1 MSCVADFPGLAVSSC
16 SPQQAFS
23 PCLPRFLRMFL
34 LIPLLLV
41 GAASLWS
48 QSPSSSAAP
57 QIRPQGKTYYSKGM
71 QLVRQG
77 RTEDAIRLFEEGLTH
92 DPEDP
97 VLLDATG
104 AAYLVRADLQS
115 AQKYLLA
122 SLHLNPGFT
131 PARKNLVIAYF
142 NAGEYDLAAAECQI
156 LAKTPGSAQQ
166 MANLFLGM
174 ISEKKGEYVNSAS
187 FFARSGTLLYRY
199 PEALLSYAN
208 DECQLKRG
216 KEAEALLNES
226 RSIPGLTAQQH
237 LKISQL
243 YSQLGKDDLALA
255 QVDQA
260 KAQDPSLEGLEYQ
273 NALALDHV
281 GRSQEALEILKDL
294 TARKPDAEALNL
306 LSHVARENNEFALA
320 LDSLRQA
327 AKLAPEKEEN
337 YLDFSAFCADYGNNP
352 LALEAAEVGLQNI
365 PNSYR
370 LLVQKATV
378 LEVLGRFDEAED
390 TLRQASQQQKDNSVA
405 LLSLAIVQSHANQ
418 LHDAEDTLTAALHQF
433 PSNYYMHYYLGVVLE
448 QIQEGLPFDPQ
459 LQARAKQAFHEA
471 IRLNPAFADSYY
483 QLAKL
488 YSDKSPK
495 LEEQNLVACLRA
507 DPNHASA
514 EYKLARL
521 YKSTGRQAEAQALID
536 HFESLRQQAKTKEM
550 QQPRIESAPR

>member
-1 MSCVADFPGLAVSSC
+1 
-16 SPQQAFS
+16 
-23 PCLPRFLRMFL
+23 MFW
-34 LIPLLLV
+34 LIPLLFLAQTLFAQNASRP
-41 GAASLWS
+41 AALKV
-48 QSPSSSAAP
+48 
-57 QIRPQGKTYYSKGM
+57 RPAGQTYYSKGM

-77 RTEDAIRLFEEGLTH
+77 NAEDALRIFQEGLTR
-92 DPEDP
+92 DPDDP

-104 AAYLVRADLQS
+104 AAYLVSSDLES
-115 AQKYLLA
+115 AKNYLLA
-122 SLHLNPGFT
+122 SLRLNPAFT

-142 NAGEYDLAAAECQI
+142 NGGEYDQAAAECEI
-156 LAKTPGSAQQ
+156 LAKTPGPTQQ
-166 MANLFLGM
+166 MADLFLGM
-174 ISEKKGEYVNSAS
+174 ISDKKADYANSVA
-187 FFARSGTLLYRY
+187 FFARSGTLLHHY
-199 PEALLSYAN
+199 PEALLSYA
-208 DECQLKRG
+208 DAECQLK
-216 KEAEALLNES
+216 KEQKSEALLDELHN
-226 RSIPGLTAQQH
+226 IPGLTPQQH
-237 LKISQL
+237 LKMSQL

-255 QVDQA
+255 EVEKA
-260 KAQDPSLEGLEYQ
+260 KDGNSTLDGLEYQ
-273 NALALDHV
+273 NALALDRV
-281 GRSQEALEILKDL
+281 GRSREALQVLKDL
-294 TARKPDAEALNL
+294 TASKPDADSLNL

-337 YLDFSAFCADYGNNP
+337 YLDFSSFCADYGNNP

-390 TLRQASQQQKDNSVA
+390 TLRKASQQQKDNSVA

-418 LHDAEDTLTAALHQF
+418 LHDAEDTLTSALHQY
-433 PSNYYMHYYLGVVLE
+433 PNNYYMHYYLGVVLD
-448 QIQEGLPFDPQ
+448 QIQEGIPSDPQ

-521 YKSTGRQAEAQALID
+521 YKSTGRPAQAQALID
-536 HFESLRQQAKTKEM
+536 HFESLRQEAKTKEA
-550 QQPRIESAPR
+550 QQPRIESAAQ